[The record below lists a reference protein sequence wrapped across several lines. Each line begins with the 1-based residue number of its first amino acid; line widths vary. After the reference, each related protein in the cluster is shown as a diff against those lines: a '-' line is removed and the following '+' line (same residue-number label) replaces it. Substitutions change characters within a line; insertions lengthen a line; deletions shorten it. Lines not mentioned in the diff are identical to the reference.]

1 MTILC
6 IGNCLL
12 NVDCWNKA
20 SSKNNF
26 DIIFHNFPQLY
37 PQPLRLYFWTESFKY
52 LCQVFFFMAKMRL
65 VVIPILFTP
74 IHARWAYS
82 QNFTGSGVGVFTL
95 PIFRDKAH
103 PPKVYWGKQKLGI
116 FFSFEILPTLE
127 KYSSMF
133 SFFSS
138 WKCPSNFAIFPSFFN
153 SVFW

>member
-1 MTILC
+1 MEIFFLTSTAGKRHPQRIILILFFTIFF
-6 IGNCLL
+6 N
-12 NVDCWNKA
+12 
-20 SSKNNF
+20 
-26 DIIFHNFPQLY
+26 LY
-37 PQPLRLYFWTESFKY
+37 PQPLRLYFWTDSFKY
-52 LCQVFFFMAKMRL
+52 VCQVLFFMAKMRL

-74 IHARWAYS
+74 IPYMPGQHIPKTS
-82 QNFTGSGVGVFTL
+82 QALELVPSHFLFFGIRLT
-95 PIFRDKAH
+95 H
-103 PPKVYWGKQKLGI
+103 PKCIWENNNWDC